1 VTTKLNLAQ
10 LSDVRTVDPQTLNL
24 VGESHQTVINVFAA
38 AAETLELDDPWAL
51 MTKAGLSLEELV
63 ADRAALYAG
72 PEIGDLPNLDLRER
86 QALTGALAVERCG
99 LSGDYLRNQPALV
112 DGPLEPAPDDQIAET
127 VVGPAWTDQVV
138 AATWNRF
145 GAIVER
151 LAGALQIDPAL
162 AVAVLA
168 VESGGRAFSAA
179 GRMIIRFENH
189 ILWNLWGDEN
199 AERFNAHFR
208 FSPDVPWQGSS
219 HEWRTGAEAEWQP
232 VHTDQQSEWNALN
245 AARFFGNEQ
254 AAKQSISMGAP
265 QIMGFNHAVIGY
277 PGVDEMFDAFSNSAA
292 LQVVG
297 FFDFIRSNGALL
309 EALQQERLVDFAAGY
324 NGSGQA
330 EFYAGLIAGARA
342 VFHRLM
348 APAPAGAGQ
357 PAASGVTPPPA
368 MPFVSSEPP
377 FSEPPIPVQPLPDAA
392 PEATV
397 AEPTAAEPTV
407 AEPPIVEPVVA
418 GAPPTVPPSGL
429 PLPRPDQRLRELDPQ
444 LYEYWRDH
452 MRDGFEQNSEMFDR
466 VLDGFMTPY
475 YTTLWMYRVLFI
487 VGIAAFVAAVVLS
500 VWQGE
505 PLYALVFG
513 GLSVGA
519 FVSYFFNRPLQSL
532 EENLQLITWLGV
544 IYNSYWTRLAY
555 MQDMDT
561 VQQELR
567 SATDETA
574 LHGKRPTL
582 RE

>member
-265 QIMGFNHAVIGY
+265 SSATPASMKCLTPFPTA
-277 PGVDEMFDAFSNSAA
+277 PPCKWSASSTLSAA
-292 LQVVG
+292 TAPCSRHCSKSAWLILPPATTAPVRRN
-297 FFDFIRSNGALL
+297 FTP
-309 EALQQERLVDFAAGY
+309 
-324 NGSGQA
+324 GSSPGHA
-330 EFYAGLIAGARA
+330 PSSTGLWR
-342 VFHRLM
+342 RRR
-348 APAPAGAGQ
+348 PAPDNR
-357 PAASGVTPPPA
+357 PPA
-368 MPFVSSEPP
+368 V
-377 FSEPPIPVQPLPDAA
+377 
-392 PEATV
+392 
-397 AEPTAAEPTV
+397 
-407 AEPPIVEPVVA
+407 
-418 GAPPTVPPSGL
+418 
-429 PLPRPDQRLRELDPQ
+429 
-444 LYEYWRDH
+444 
-452 MRDGFEQNSEMFDR
+452 
-466 VLDGFMTPY
+466 
-475 YTTLWMYRVLFI
+475 
-487 VGIAAFVAAVVLS
+487 
-500 VWQGE
+500 
-505 PLYALVFG
+505 
-513 GLSVGA
+513 
-519 FVSYFFNRPLQSL
+519 
-532 EENLQLITWLGV
+532 
-544 IYNSYWTRLAY
+544 
-555 MQDMDT
+555 
-561 VQQELR
+561 
-567 SATDETA
+567 
-574 LHGKRPTL
+574 
-582 RE
+582 